1 MKLQRFL
8 LIASSL
14 LASAASVTAQQTKI
28 LTAEKHNEY
37 GLVYFLPTTALRID
51 ATAEIKRSVRGEF
64 YQYARKFIGTDNV
77 VKNDASEARI
87 TDIKVTPVGIAN
99 TETAYIMQLKPG
111 ATTYL
116 CVADDGMLLAIN
128 KKAEAPESLSKT
140 RKTGIPTT
148 SSGRTGQEYLKYVD
162 EDFIASQSSL
172 KQAEMLAES
181 LMDIRESKL
190 ALTRGTAESMPT
202 DGRQLEL
209 MLASLEEQ
217 EKALTEA
224 FTGFS
229 ETVTETRTFTYI
241 PEDEGREVVFR
252 LSDFAGFVEADD
264 LSGDPVY
271 ITVSESEVPEL
282 PVDAKGEE
290 KKLPKDAVIYAL
302 PGSGLITISAG
313 DRPYYSARHELAQFG
328 MTFGLAPT
336 LFSDKKQPSWAEF
349 NPVTGALKAIG
360 AADPSGL

>member
-1 MKLQRFL
+1 MKLTRFL
-8 LIASSL
+8 TTAAL
-14 LASAASVTAQQTKI
+14 LLFSISAFAQQTKI

-37 GLVYFLPTTALRID
+37 GLVYFLPTTALKIE
-51 ATAEIKRSVRGEF
+51 ATAEIKHSVRGQF

-77 VKNDASEARI
+77 IKNDASEARI
-87 TDIKVTPVGIAN
+87 TEIKVTPYGFAN
-99 TETAYIMQLKPG
+99 TETAYMMQLKPG

-128 KKAEAPESLSKT
+128 RQVDGTEKVRPSKKTPSASAK
-140 RKTGIPTT
+140 
-148 SSGRTGQEYLKYVD
+148 SGRTGQEYLKYVD

-190 ALTRGTAESMPT
+190 ALTRGTADSMPT

-224 FTGFS
+224 FTGFT
-229 ETVTETRTFTYI
+229 ETETETRTFTYV
-241 PEDEGREVVFR
+241 PEDEGREVLFR

-271 ITVSESEVPEL
+271 ITITDSEVPEM

-290 KKLPKDAVIYAL
+290 KKVPKDAVIYAL
-302 PGSGLITISAG
+302 PGSGLVTITAG
-313 DRPYYSARHELAQFG
+313 DRPYYSGRHELAQFG
-328 MTFGLAPT
+328 MTFGLNPA
-336 LFSDKKQPSWAEF
+336 LFTDKKQPSWAEF
-349 NPVTGALKAIG
+349 NPVTGGLKAIG
-360 AADPSGL
+360 ASEPTGL